1 MTPPMPDDPIQD
13 VLDEASLRM
22 DETLDYYRSELA
34 TIRAGRASPAML
46 QNVKVSYYGSN
57 TPLNQIASVN
67 APQADLL
74 LVQPFDPGV
83 IDDIERAIMEAN
95 LGLNPSN
102 DGSQIR
108 IPIPPLSEERRKD
121 LVKTARERAE
131 ETKISIRNIRRDVK
145 DQIKKVTDAENLS
158 EDVRYGAEEELQ
170 TLTDEKVQRVDDL
183 LERKKGEIM
192 TV

>member
-1 MTPPMPDDPIQD
+1 MPDDPIQD

-46 QNVKVSYYGSN
+46 QNVKVNYYGSH

-74 LVQPFDPGV
+74 VVQPFDRSV

-145 DQIKKVTDAENLS
+145 DQIKKVTQAENLS

-170 TLTDEKVQRVDDL
+170 ELTDEKVQRVDDL
-183 LERKKGEIM
+183 LERKKEEIM